1 MEKLTLDNEKK
12 AAIDDM
18 LVRIFTTNVS
28 TRRRELTLNL
38 LKDHTSADY
47 SKELVFQHPFDDNK
61 RKELLRYIH
70 GLNYELGGPIEK
82 YYDRVRN
89 LIF

>member
-1 MEKLTLDNEKK
+1 MENLTLDNEKK

-28 TRRRELTLNL
+28 MRRRELTFDVIKKCN
-38 LKDHTSADY
+38 TNVDY
-47 SKELVFQHPFDDNK
+47 SDFEHLLDNVK
-61 RKELLRYIH
+61 RENILKIIN
-70 GLNYELGGPIEK
+70 GLNYELGGLIDQ

-89 LIF
+89 QIF

>member
-1 MEKLTLDNEKK
+1 MENLTLDNEKK

-28 TRRRELTLNL
+28 TRRRELTFDVIKKCN
-38 LKDHTSADY
+38 TNVDY
-47 SKELVFQHPFDDNK
+47 SDFEHLLDNVK
-61 RKELLRYIH
+61 RENILKIIN
-70 GLNYELGGPIEK
+70 GLNYELGGLIDQ

-89 LIF
+89 QIF